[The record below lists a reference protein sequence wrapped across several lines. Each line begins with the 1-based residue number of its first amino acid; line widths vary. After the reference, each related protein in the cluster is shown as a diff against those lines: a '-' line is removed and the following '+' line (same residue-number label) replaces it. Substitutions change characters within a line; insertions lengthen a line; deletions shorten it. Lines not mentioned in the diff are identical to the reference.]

1 MSEEKAEIEVVIKCK
16 DTEAKFSGD
25 VNKVT
30 REVIKFLTEIYP
42 SLEVASKLSIV
53 KDLDE
58 VAEKLEDII
67 AVTPEGPV
75 LLARSKVSDKDAIGL
90 YLVAAYTGYRL
101 GKLNKDTL
109 PMADLI
115 KLIGRPPGTVAGR
128 LSELVSELL
137 VDRIGKGEYKIT
149 TLGIKHFTENVIPKI
164 KKAEG
169 EKK

>member
-25 VNKVT
+25 IDKVT
-30 REVIKFLTEIYP
+30 RKIITFLTGIYP
-42 SLEVASKLSIV
+42 SLEIASRLSIAP
-53 KDLDE
+53 DLDKI
-58 VAEKLEDII
+58 AKALEDIG

-75 LLARSKVSDKDAIGL
+75 LLSARGKVRDKEAVGL
-90 YLVAAYTGYRL
+90 YLLIAYTGYRL

-115 KLIGRPPGTVAGR
+115 KLTGRPPGTIAGR

-137 VDRIGKGEYKIT
+137 VDRIGKGEYRIT
-149 TLGIKHFTENVIPKI
+149 TLGIKYFIENVIPKI
-164 KKAEG
+164 KKHEE
-169 EKK
+169 EK